1 MSMDLA
7 RALQRVVA
15 RESLSRSEARE
26 VFARSLCEGVDAMQL
41 GALLGALAARGEHAA
56 EIAGAAES
64 LRDAMVPF
72 VHDHADAIDTA
83 GTGGDGLSSFNLST
97 AAAIVAAAAG
107 ARVIK
112 HGNRSQSSRCGSADL
127 LECAGIP
134 LDLSPDQSR
143 RILDEVGITFLYA
156 PAYHPALRHAAPVRR
171 ALGVR
176 TVFNF
181 LGPLANPGRVRRQL
195 IGVPEERRVGEIARV
210 LGELGHERGYVVHGA
225 GGADELSLAG
235 ANRVQPVGSA
245 PSETFDARELG
256 LGEAPCAAL
265 AGGDART
272 NLAILVRVLGG
283 ERGPMADA
291 VVLNAAG
298 ALVVANRA
306 SNARAGVEI
315 ARGALESGRALATFE
330 RWVELARRKESAA

>member
-1 MSMDLA
+1 MDLA

-15 RESLSRSEARE
+15 RGTLERAEARD
-26 VFARSLCEGVDAMQL
+26 VFARCLSEGVDPAQL
-41 GALLGALAARGEHAA
+41 GALLGALAARGEHPA
-56 EIAGAAES
+56 EIAGAADA

-72 VHDHADAIDTA
+72 PHDHPDAIDTA
-83 GTGGDGLSSFNLST
+83 GTGGDGLASFNLST

-134 LDLSPDQSR
+134 LDLSPAHSR
-143 RILDEVGITFLYA
+143 RILDEVGITFLFA

-195 IGVPEERRVGEIARV
+195 IGVPEERRVLEIARV
-210 LGELGHERGYVVHGA
+210 LADLGHERGYVVHGA

-235 ANRVQPVGSA
+235 ENRVEPVGDA
-245 PSETFDARELG
+245 PRESFTARELG
-256 LGEAPCAAL
+256 LVEAPCAAL

-272 NLAILVRVLGG
+272 NLAILMRVLGG
-283 ERGPMADA
+283 ERGALHDA
-291 VVLNAAG
+291 VVLNAAA
-298 ALVVANRA
+298 ALVVAGRA
-306 SNARAGVEI
+306 QSAQDGVELSRDVI
-315 ARGALESGRALATFE
+315 VSGRALATLE
-330 RWVELARRKESAA
+330 RWVEAARRKETAA

>member
-1 MSMDLA
+1 MDLA

-15 RESLSRSEARE
+15 RETLERAEARD
-26 VFARSLCEGVDAMQL
+26 VFARCLCEGVDPAQL
-41 GALLGALAARGEHAA
+41 GALLGALAARGEAAA
-56 EIAGAAES
+56 EIAGAADA

-72 VHDHADAIDTA
+72 VHDHPDAIDTA

-134 LDLSPDQSR
+134 LDLSPGDSR
-143 RILDEVGITFLYA
+143 RVLDEVGITFLFA

-210 LGELGHERGYVVHGA
+210 LTDLGHERGYVVFGS

-235 ANRVQPVGSA
+235 NNRVEPVGDA
-245 PSETFDARELG
+245 PRDAFDAGALG
-256 LGEAPCAAL
+256 LIEAPCEAL

-272 NLAILVRVLGG
+272 NLAILMRVLGG
-283 ERGPMADA
+283 ERGAPHDA
-291 VVLNAAG
+291 VVLNASA
-298 ALVVANRA
+298 ALVVAGRA
-306 SNARAGVEI
+306 ASAREGVELSQATI
-315 ARGALESGRALATFE
+315 ASGRALATIE
-330 RWVELARRKESAA
+330 RWVEVARRKESAA

>member
-1 MSMDLA
+1 MSMDLS
-7 RALQRVVA
+7 RALQRVTA
-15 RESLSRSEARE
+15 RLTLERSEARE
-26 VFARSLCEGVDAMQL
+26 VFARCLSEGVDPSQL
-41 GALLGALAARGEHAA
+41 GALLGALAARGEDAA
-56 EIAGAAES
+56 EIAGAAEA
-64 LRDAMVPF
+64 LRDVMVPF
-72 VHDHADAIDTA
+72 VHDHPDAIDTA

-134 LDLSPDQSR
+134 LDLSPDHSR
-143 RILDEVGITFLYA
+143 RILDEVGITFLFA
-156 PAYHPALRHAAPVRR
+156 PAYHPALKHAAPVRR

-181 LGPLANPGRVRRQL
+181 LGPLANPGSVRRQL

-210 LGELGHERGYVVHGA
+210 LSELGHERGYVVHGA

-235 ANRVQPVGSA
+235 ANRVQAVGSA
-245 PSETFDARELG
+245 PEESFAARELG
-256 LGEAPCAAL
+256 LAEAPCGAL
-265 AGGDART
+265 VGGDART
-272 NLAILVRVLGG
+272 NLAILIRVLDG
-283 ERGPMADA
+283 ERGPVADA
-291 VVLNAAG
+291 VVLNAA
-298 ALVVANRA
+298 AAILVADKA
-306 SNARAGVEI
+306 PNAMDGVEI
-315 ARGALESGRALATFE
+315 ARDAILGGKALATFE

>member
-1 MSMDLA
+1 
-7 RALQRVVA
+7 
-15 RESLSRSEARE
+15 
-26 VFARSLCEGVDAMQL
+26 
-41 GALLGALAARGEHAA
+41 
-56 EIAGAAES
+56 
-64 LRDAMVPF
+64 VPF
-72 VHDHADAIDTA
+72 VHDHPDAIDTA
-83 GTGGDGLSSFNLST
+83 GTGGDGLGSFNVST

-134 LDLSPDQSR
+134 LDLSPEHSR
-143 RILDEVGITFLYA
+143 RILDEVGITFLFA

-195 IGVPEERRVGEIARV
+195 IGVPEEHRVVEIARV
-210 LGELGHERGYVVHGA
+210 LADLGHERGYVVHGA

-235 ANRVQPVGSA
+235 ANRVESVGSA
-245 PSETFDARELG
+245 PRETFTASELG
-256 LGEAPCAAL
+256 LIEAPCDAL

-272 NLAILVRVLGG
+272 NLAILTRILGG
-283 ERGPMADA
+283 ERGALHDA
-291 VVLNAAG
+291 VVLNAAA
-298 ALVVANRA
+298 ALVVAGRA
-306 SNARAGVEI
+306 ESARDGVELS
-315 ARGALESGRALATFE
+315 RGAIASGRALATIE
-330 RWVELARRKESAA
+330 RWVEAARRKESAA